1 MTTTTSRIQELKEKL
16 SQLNYTENGQP
27 IGIEPSEYVEICEE
41 LEALEN
47 E

>member
-1 MTTTTSRIQELKEKL
+1 MKNAARIQELNERL
-16 SQLNYTENGQP
+16 SSLNYTENGQP
-27 IGIEPSEYVEICEE
+27 IGIEPSVYVAICEE

>member
-1 MTTTTSRIQELKEKL
+1 MKNSDRIQELKARL
-16 SQLNYTENGQP
+16 SNLNYTENGQP
-27 IGIEPSEYVEICEE
+27 IGINPSEYVAICEE